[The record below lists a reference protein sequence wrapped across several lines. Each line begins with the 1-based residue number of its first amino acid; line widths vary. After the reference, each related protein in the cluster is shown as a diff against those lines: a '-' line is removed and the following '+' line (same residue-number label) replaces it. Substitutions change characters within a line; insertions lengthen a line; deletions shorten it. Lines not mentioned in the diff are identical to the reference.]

1 MPRHRSAVK
10 RQRVD
15 KKKRIKNL
23 KVQQPLKKTIKK
35 FQELLSAKNL
45 EEAKTILKKIYSL
58 LDKAAKKHIIHPNT
72 ANRKKSRLTKSLH
85 RATHSKAA

>member
-58 LDKAAKKHIIHPNT
+58 LDKAGKKHIIHPNT

-85 RATHSKAA
+85 RATHSKAT